1 MQKLWEKAKTALKKS
16 VPVHTYKMWIEP
28 VDFKKSEEGKIV
40 LACPNFFSKKRVQ
53 DHYGALIESEI
64 NKISKKPCKLLIEI
78 SEKKEAV
85 KKKKSKKSDKSDKS
99 DKLEPDLQLTLP
111 TANPPESRGRLL
123 RRDFT
128 LDRFVVSNNN
138 DFAYSA
144 ALSLASR
151 EDPNQNSLYLLS
163 DTGMGKSHLSQ
174 AIGHYILSKRPF
186 DRVYYATAEDFMN
199 EMVHA
204 FRTNS
209 VDQFKEKYRNHCDVL
224 LLEDIQFLTGKER
237 TQIELALAL
246 DYLLNADKK
255 IIFTSCYLPTD
266 IPKMNEQ
273 LKSRISSSLI
283 SNIDP
288 PDFRTRVKILQ
299 KKARENGYK
308 MPRDITDYLASEL
321 SDNVRQLESGLIGVT
336 AKSSLL
342 GRPIDIGL
350 AESVVKNITVNRPRP
365 TVTIDLIKELVCRH
379 YNLSIDEIISR
390 SRKKSIVW
398 PRQMAIYLS
407 RKYTEQ
413 PLQFIGK
420 NFNRYHATVLHSV
433 AAVEKGLKGDSSV
446 RKQMEYLCGKLEAEK
461 L

>member
-1 MQKLWEKAKTALKKS
+1 MEKLWEKAKIAIKER

-28 VDFKKSEEGKIV
+28 VEFKRDEEGVIV

-53 DHYGALIESEI
+53 DHYGSLIESEI
-64 NKISKKPCKLLIEI
+64 NKILKKPCKLLIEI
-78 SEKKEAV
+78 SEKKEAF
-85 KKKKSKKSDKSDKS
+85 KKKRSKKSDKSDK
-99 DKLEPDLQLTLP
+99 LEQDLQLTLP
-111 TANPPESRGRLL
+111 TVNTPESRGRLL

-128 LDRFVVSNNN
+128 FDRFVVSNNN

-151 EDPNQNSLYLLS
+151 KDPNQNSLFLLS

-174 AIGHYILSKRPF
+174 AIGHYILSKRTF
-186 DRVYYATAEDFMN
+186 DKVYYATAEDFMN
-199 EMVHA
+199 EMIHA

-209 VDQFKEKYRNHCDVL
+209 VDQFKEKYRNNCDVL

-237 TQIELALAL
+237 TQTELALAL

-283 SNIDP
+283 SGIEP
-288 PDFRTRVKILQ
+288 PDFKTRVKILQ
-299 KKARENGYK
+299 KKAREHGYK

-321 SDNVRQLESGLIGVT
+321 SENVRQLESGLFGVT

-342 GRPIDIGL
+342 GCPIDIGL

-365 TVTIDLIKELVCRH
+365 SVTIDIIKELVCRH
-379 YNLSIDEIISR
+379 YNISINDIISR
-390 SRKKSIVW
+390 SRKKSVVW
-398 PRQMAIYLS
+398 PRQMALYLS

-420 NFNRYHATVLHSV
+420 NFNRYHTTVLHSV
-433 AAVEKGLKGDSSV
+433 AAVEKGLKADGSV
-446 RKQMEYLCGKLEAEK
+446 RKQMEYLCGKLETGK
-461 L
+461 T